1 MDLSERLDNVA
12 VLGAAGKMGSG
23 IALLLAQ
30 ELARTRLSPEGQGK
44 AYRLALIDVN
54 EAALDGLLSYLR
66 GQMVKRA
73 EKSVGALRGLYADRT
88 DLVENAD
95 MIQEFVASAMS
106 LVRPSTDMNAIA
118 GAKLVFEA
126 VFENE
131 KLKLD
136 LLGRAKKIAHPDAWY
151 LTNTSSIPI
160 GGLDTKLELGGR
172 IVGYHFYNPPAV
184 QKLLELITWNKTSP
198 ALKGA
203 GETLA
208 KRLGK
213 KVFLANDVAGFIGN
227 GHFMRDGLHAIA
239 EAERLRGGGD
249 WAPALYKMNRVSQEW
264 LLRPMGIF
272 QLIDYVGVDVTQMI
286 LNVMNT
292 YLPGQGLQ
300 SDFIDDLVQKKVLG
314 GQHHDGSQKDG
325 ILKYE
330 KGRPVAVYEPGK
342 GEYVAFASGEL
353 AKRADEELGPLPDGY
368 RPWKALLMDR
378 GKGKVLESH
387 FAALRSSETEGAR
400 LAMAYVAASKG
411 IGERLVADRV
421 ANRPEDVNGVLT
433 NGFYH
438 LYGPINDYAG

>member
-1 MDLSERLDNVA
+1 MNLSERIENVA

-23 IALLLAQ
+23 ISLLLTQ
-30 ELARTRLSPEGQGK
+30 ELARTRLSPEGKGK
-44 AYRLALIDVN
+44 VYRLALIDVN

-66 GQMVKRA
+66 NQLVKRA
-73 EKSVGALRGLYADRT
+73 EKSVGALRELYADRK

-95 MIQEFVASAMS
+95 MIREFVGSAMS
-106 LVRPSTDMNAIA
+106 LVRPSTDMTAIA
-118 GAKLVFEA
+118 GARLVFEA

-131 KLKLD
+131 KLKLE
-136 LLGRAKKIAHPDAWY
+136 LLSRAKKVADPDAWY

-184 QKLLELITWNKTSP
+184 QRLLELITSEDTLPELKT
-198 ALKGA
+198 A
-203 GETLA
+203 GEALA

-213 KVFLANDVAGFIGN
+213 KVFPANDVAGFIGN

-239 EAERLRGGGD
+239 EADRLRSGGD

-264 LLRPMGIF
+264 LIRPMGIF

-300 SDFIDDLVQKKVLG
+300 NDLIDSLVDKRVLG

-342 GEYVAFASGEL
+342 GEYVVFAAL
-353 AKRADEELGPLPDGY
+353 AETADQELGPLPDGY
-368 RPWKALLMDR
+368 RPWKALLMD
-378 GKGKVLESH
+378 KGKNQVLDAH

-400 LAMAYVAASKG
+400 LAMAYLEASKA
-411 IGERLVADRV
+411 IGEKLVSDRV
-421 ANRPEDVNGVLT
+421 ATGPDDVNGVLT